1 MFLYTLYIYEM
12 FLFSVFSNVIV
23 LGDMNVKHKSIDRSE
38 EDEVVSQWC
47 FRKLLRIKLFW
58 INI

>member
-47 FRKLLRIKLFW
+47 FRQLLKIRLL
-58 INI
+58 

>member
-1 MFLYTLYIYEM
+1 M

-47 FRKLLRIKLFW
+47 FRQLLKIRLL
-58 INI
+58 

>member
-1 MFLYTLYIYEM
+1 M

-38 EDEVVSQWC
+38 EDEIVSHWC
-47 FRKLLRIKLFW
+47 FRQLLKIRLI
-58 INI
+58 

>member
-1 MFLYTLYIYEM
+1 M

-38 EDEVVSQWC
+38 EDEAVSHWC
-47 FRKLLRIKLFW
+47 FRQLLKIRLI
-58 INI
+58 

>member
-38 EDEVVSQWC
+38 EDEVVSQWTHWC
-47 FRKLLRIKLFW
+47 FRQLLRIRL
-58 INI
+58 I